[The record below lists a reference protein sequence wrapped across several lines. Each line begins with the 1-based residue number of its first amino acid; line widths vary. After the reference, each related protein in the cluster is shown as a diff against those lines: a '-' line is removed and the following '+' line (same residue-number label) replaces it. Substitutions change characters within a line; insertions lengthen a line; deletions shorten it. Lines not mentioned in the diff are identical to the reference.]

1 VEQKNYKLAESFISL
16 CLQRRH
22 MMKKLLILTL
32 AFILTGCGALAPVPP
47 TPAPTTTPI
56 IEIATVLVTV
66 IPTQEPTQVP
76 SDTPI
81 PSPTA
86 TVPAAATPTT
96 AAASSPTLGAA
107 PAASG
112 ETPTLPANAGGD
124 LFTNL
129 TRSGNILYLKCLP
142 SDITFGVST
151 SSVATTEVD
160 FYYRMEDRLSVS
172 ISTWKNGGAMKSDK
186 NGNFTVDFQAATVS
200 ADLRSHRAWLD
211 YQFVGLNKVG
221 DATGRSLRIVQQIT
235 YKIECTD

>member
-1 VEQKNYKLAESFISL
+1 
-16 CLQRRH
+16 
-22 MMKKLLILTL
+22 MKKLLILTL

-66 IPTQEPTQVP
+66 IPTLEPTLVP
-76 SDTPI
+76 TDTPV

-86 TVPAAATPTT
+86 TVPAATPTT
-96 AAASSPTLGAA
+96 AAAASSPTLGAA
-107 PAASG
+107 PTASG

-129 TRSGNILYLKCLP
+129 TRSGNIIYLKCLP
-142 SDITFGVST
+142 SVITFGVST

-211 YQFVGLNKVG
+211 YQFVGLNKLG
-221 DATGRSLRIVQQIT
+221 NATGRSLRIVQQIT